1 MPRIREEEVYNIFLK
16 KIKGDVL
23 AKIKDVDVCV
33 KFRPEDVHTYDSP
46 DIILWLEV
54 DFKIFGENFN
64 VKVPI
69 PIEVEE
75 IGIKGAQEDLDKF
88 IDREKYNIELPMI
101 VVGGHSFD
109 YKLVDRKDG
118 EKLKLP
124 VSFKVREIPERI
136 LRLPR

>member
-16 KIKGDVL
+16 KIKGDVP
-23 AKIKDVDVCV
+23 AKIKDVDVFI
-33 KFRPEDVHTYDSP
+33 KFRPEDVHTRDSP

-54 DFKIFGENFN
+54 DFKVFGENFN
-64 VKVPI
+64 VKIPI
-69 PIEVEE
+69 PVEVEE
-75 IGIKGAQEDLDKF
+75 IGIDGAQEDLHKF

-101 VVGGHSFD
+101 VIAGRGFD
-109 YKLVDRKDG
+109 YEVVDRKDG

-124 VSFKVREIPERI
+124 VVFKVREIPERI